1 MMRQEVL
8 GVRRLKAAV
17 PDSGPVGMM
26 MRAGRP
32 PPVNNN
38 IVVRENRVLMHIR
51 KFAFMVLSVVCST
64 GASHAA
70 DPRDSEVMKPIQ
82 RFFTALAKRDKA
94 GLVAEVV
101 PDAEVMSLRKG
112 ELRRLTVEELGDR
125 IVAFQAG
132 DIAESISRP
141 VVHVDNDLGVVWAP
155 YEFTVNGR
163 VDHCGTDV
171 INLMKLHDR
180 WMIVGLADNER
191 EKCR

>member
-1 MMRQEVL
+1 
-8 GVRRLKAAV
+8 VRRLKAAV
-17 PDSGPVGMM
+17 PDSGPAGMM

-38 IVVRENRVLMHIR
+38 IVIRESRVLMHIR

-82 RFFTALAKRDKA
+82 RFFTALSKRDKA

-101 PDAEVMSLRKG
+101 PNVEVMSLRKG

-132 DIAESISRP
+132 DIAESIARP
-141 VVHVDNDLGVVWAP
+141 VVHVDNDLAVVWAP

-171 INLMKLHDR
+171 INLIKLHDR